1 VPILRVSPDCALH
14 YVVDDH
20 SDPWREPQSILMLHG
35 NAESSAAW
43 FGWVPQRL
51 AFALLLIAA
60 LVGCGEKVPRVAPV
74 GPNEVIVAFGD
85 SLTYGTGAAE
95 TESYPVVLG
104 QLIGR
109 KVVRAGVPGEVTA
122 QGLARLPRVIEEHR
136 PALMIVCLGGN
147 DMLRR
152 MDEAQVR
159 RNLREIIRTIRA
171 RGIAVVLVG
180 VPKPALIASAPA
192 FYGELAEEFGIPYEG
207 KVVTDVLYQL
217 EMKADP
223 LHPNAKGYRRMA
235 EAIAELL
242 KKAGAI

>member
-1 VPILRVSPDCALH
+1 MKRPV
-14 YVVDDH
+14 
-20 SDPWREPQSILMLHG
+20 
-35 NAESSAAW
+35 
-43 FGWVPQRL
+43 
-51 AFALLLIAA
+51 FALVLA
-60 LVGCGEKVPRVAPV
+60 LVVASCGESVPRVAPI
-74 GPNEVIVAFGD
+74 GPSEVIVAFGD

-122 QGLARLPRVIEEHR
+122 QGLVRLPQVIEEHR

-159 RNLREIIRTIRA
+159 NNLREIIRAIKA

-180 VPKPALIASAPA
+180 VPKPALITSAPA
-192 FYGELAEEFGIPYEG
+192 FYGELAKEFGIPYEG
-207 KVVTDVLYQL
+207 KVVTDVMYQL
-217 EMKADP
+217 ELKADAI
-223 LHPNAKGYRRMA
+223 HPNAKGYRRMA
-235 EAIAELL
+235 EAIADLL
-242 KKAGAI
+242 RKAGAV